1 MNDADH
7 AIAKEAERICNEMVM
22 ERPEE
27 SRRALEWIHEEQ
39 VAREVMFDGRS
50 VPTLLRPNFI
60 SPGQERLLRRV
71 TGVVMDCLEKVIE
84 TYFESD
90 TLRDALHDVIR
101 LSGLEREMVSIEPG
115 IERCIVKSRLDAF
128 MDGDN
133 LKFLEF
139 NCDSPAAV
147 AYGHMQNE
155 IFYQT
160 FLVEALTEKYELTWY
175 NRSRMMFDALIQAYK
190 EFGGR
195 EESPH
200 IAITDWRDVKTI
212 HEFRILK
219 GDFEELGCPVTI
231 IDPRDFELKG
241 DRLLA
246 GGEPVDI
253 VYRRVIIREVLE
265 KAGEVGDF
273 LEACRRR
280 LVGVAN
286 SFRAKVVSNKS
297 TLAVLTD
304 RRFDHLFTDEQ
315 NEIKYRH
322 IPWTRNFL
330 PGKTDYKDKE
340 VDVFELARGDKDSFI
355 LKPCDGYGGQ
365 GVCVGRS
372 ASAEEW
378 EEMFNKAAEGGYVIQ
393 EYVDIPEEDFP
404 IIDDVVDDEI
414 RIEKRKVNLNPFAIG
429 GHYGGCISRVSVS
442 PIINVSA
449 GGGMIP
455 TFCIWPKEEG

>member
-1 MNDADH
+1 MNDSEH
-7 AIAKEAERICNEMVM
+7 AIAKEAERLCNERVLAQ
-22 ERPEE
+22 PEA
-27 SRRALEWIHEEQ
+27 SRKALEWIHVQQ
-39 VAREVMFDGRS
+39 VAREVMFGGKS

-60 SPGQERLLRRV
+60 SPAQERMLRGV
-71 TGVVMDCLEKVIE
+71 TGVVMDCLEKVIK

-90 TLRDALHDVIR
+90 VLHDVLR
-101 LSGLEREMVSIEPG
+101 LSELEREMVSIEPG

-128 MDGDN
+128 MDGDS

-160 FLVEALTEKYELTWY
+160 FLVEALTDKYELTWY
-175 NRSRMMFDALIQAYK
+175 NRSRMMFDALMQAYR
-190 EFGGR
+190 EFGGDAQR
-195 EESPH
+195 TEENPH

-219 GDFEELGCPVTI
+219 GDFEDYGCPVTI

-241 DRLLA
+241 GRLLA
-246 GGEPVDI
+246 AGRPVDI

-265 KAGEVGDF
+265 KESEVGAF

-280 LVGVAN
+280 LVCVAN
-286 SFRAKVVSNKS
+286 SFRSKVVSNKS

-304 RRFDHLFTDEQ
+304 HRFDKLFTDEQ

-330 PGKTDYKDKE
+330 PGKATYKDKD
-340 VDVFELARGDKDSFI
+340 VDIIELARGEKDDFI

-372 ASAEEW
+372 VSAGEW
-378 EEMFNKAAEGGYVIQ
+378 EEMLNKVSGGGYVIQ

-404 IIDDVVDDEI
+404 IVEDEV

-429 GHYGGCISRVSVS
+429 GHYGGCISRVSAS

-449 GGGMIP
+449 GGGMVP